1 MEGYLHG
8 AEVNFRRL
16 TSEPLFSAFSLLY
29 AWPKRFNG
37 GLQGLNLKSDNF
49 IRNPKNVIDAG
60 LCGTPY
66 PLIFKATTDG
76 FDSFKFK
83 LQQHFD
89 GAFEPLVGRL
99 V

>member
-16 TSEPLFSAFSLLY
+16 TSEPLFSAFYLLY

-49 IRNPKNVIDAG
+49 IRNPKNVIDAVCLQWPAAR
-60 LCGTPY
+60 LCDFY
-66 PLIFKATTDG
+66 FRRRRSL
-76 FDSFKFK
+76 
-83 LQQHFD
+83 
-89 GAFEPLVGRL
+89 R
-99 V
+99 